1 MASLSDYLVWRG
13 DITFEQVPLTVV
25 DALLLSQLS
34 YLDLTGVIGE
44 NEKRKECTLLQASER
59 YWKLHTEKEL
69 SLSVSFAL
77 KTAGLLLRKMAKTKR
92 FANLVLRNYVR
103 RIDAVAEEQFEA
115 LEVVLGKRESFI
127 SYGGTDDTLV
137 GWKEDFNMCFL
148 SPIPA
153 QTDALLYL
161 ERVLDDSL
169 RKVYLGGHSK
179 GGNLSVYAAVK
190 CKKLAS
196 RRILN
201 VYNFDGPG
209 FTRSFIENSRYLDM
223 KDKIETWVPE
233 SSIIGM
239 LLEHEEDYQV
249 VESNHVGILQH
260 DVTSWEVQGAEFVKL
275 PDVKVGSK
283 RLAVGVKE
291 WLSGLQPEE
300 LEYFCDCI
308 FDVLTATDAKTLAE
322 LNKDRWKSITGIIRS
337 YNAMDKKAKDMLFAL
352 LKAMVATNMKMELPK
367 RADLKTEKKTERREA
382 PVSVG
387 RKKLPE
393 NQH

>member
-1 MASLSDYLVWRG
+1 MASLSDYLMWRG
-13 DITFEQVPLTVV
+13 DITFEQVPLNVV

-34 YLDLTGVIGE
+34 YLDLTGIIGE
-44 NEKRKECTLLQASER
+44 KEKRKECTLLQASER
-59 YWKLHTEKEL
+59 YWKLHTEEEL
-69 SLSVSFAL
+69 GQSVSFAL
-77 KTAGLLLRKMAKTKR
+77 KTAGLLLREMAKTKR
-92 FANLVLRNYVR
+92 FADLILRNYVR
-103 RIDAVAEEQFEA
+103 RIDTVAEEQFEA

-127 SYGGTDDTLV
+127 SYGGTDDTIV

-153 QTDALLYL
+153 QNDALLYL
-161 ERVLDDSL
+161 EKVLDDSL

-209 FTRSFIENSRYLDM
+209 FTRAFIESSRYLDM
-223 KDKIETWVPE
+223 KDKIETLVPE

-239 LLEHEEDYQV
+239 LLEHEEEYQV

-260 DVTSWEVQGAEFVKL
+260 DVTSWEIQGAEFVKL
-275 PDVKVGSK
+275 PDVKAGSK

-291 WLSGLQPEE
+291 WLSDLSPEE
-300 LEYFCDCI
+300 LEYFSDCI
-308 FDVLTATDAKTLAE
+308 FDVLTATDAKTLGE

-352 LKAMVATNMKMELPK
+352 LKAMVATNIKIELPK
-367 RADLKTEKKTERREA
+367 KAELKLEKKAEKKET
-382 PVSVG
+382 PTITG
-387 RKKLPE
+387 RKKLPL